1 MKFIDNKIMQA
12 NFENKNWEEEERE
25 RKLKEEWEKDREY
38 FATTIAGIAAE
49 EAKKIYNISNSI
61 SGRRW
66 LTRLVA
72 KVFERKIDRY
82 YYPEFLTKV
91 VKTPNGVIV
100 SGKFL
105 SEFDISSVRDGVHI
119 FGEVRLKHQND
130 RILDFVILNK
140 RNNSIKKYVI
150 ECQTNLGHLKP
161 MEKHRDVVLARN
173 VRLKTNFEF
182 LEFSSQEIFYDS
194 NISGID
200 DLIDDMEFGETAK
213 FYNYNNNKEDFENP
227 FKSPTLS
234 LKN

>member
-150 ECQTNLGHLKP
+150 ECQTNLGHLRP

-227 FKSPTLS
+227 F
-234 LKN
+234 

>member
-227 FKSPTLS
+227 F
-234 LKN
+234 

>member
-25 RKLKEEWEKDREY
+25 RKLKEEWEKDKEY

-227 FKSPTLS
+227 F
-234 LKN
+234 

>member
-12 NFENKNWEEEERE
+12 NFENKKWEEEERE

-227 FKSPTLS
+227 F
-234 LKN
+234 